1 VIPMSDRSSREDDFL
16 SSSSVA
22 MASSY

>member
-22 MASSY
+22 MAASY